1 MQETWVQ
8 FLGQE
13 DPLEKEM
20 ATHSSILAW
29 RIPWTEP
36 WRATVHQVTRVG
48 HDLVTKPPSSSFS
61 LALFMIPCC
70 RVCVCVCVC
79 VCVSHSV
86 VSNSLQPHGVPLSRG
101 FPRQEYWSGL
111 PCSLPGNLPDPGI
124 EPMSPASLLHC
135 RWILYCWANGGAPSR
150 DLLYSKG
157 NYTKYFV
164 TICKEKLYEKESPN
178 HSAVHLRVTQHWKAS
193 LLQ

>member
-1 MQETWVQ
+1 MQETWFQ
-8 FLGQE
+8 FLGRE
-13 DPLEKEM
+13 DPPEKEM

-36 WRATVHQVTRVG
+36 WWATVHGVTRVG
-48 HDLVTKPPSSSFS
+48 HDLVTKPPPPSFS
-61 LALFMIPCC
+61 LALFMILCFH
-70 RVCVCVCVC
+70 VCVHVCVT
-79 VCVSHSV
+79 HSV
-86 VSNSLQPHGVPLSRG
+86 VSNSLKPHGVPLSMG

-111 PCSLPGNLPDPGI
+111 PCSPPGNLPDSGI
-124 EPMSPASLLHC
+124 EPMSPESLLHC
-135 RWILYCWANGGAPSR
+135 RWIIYHWATGGAPSR

-178 HSAVHLRVTQHWKAS
+178 HFAVHLKVTQHWKAT